1 MAELLPA
8 GDKIRDYD
16 SRVDPDAPAHVA
28 QAEAEKRQKS
38 HSVLGYFSLVQ
49 IHVITLVL
57 VLSSSGLVPLL
68 DLAFAALTTV
78 YMVFLNSTVF
88 KPVTRGGPPDV
99 MGPNKALVQ
108 KYTMFTALVG
118 LLLPS
123 AYVLGGF
130 VHGDQ
135 KALKAAAPHL
145 FLLGCQI
152 LTENVAF
159 RNDRVSL
166 PVRALVPMFYNTRRL
181 FTIMDWVH
189 VDLHKGQE
197 ALGMHGAETGPF
209 SPEQWLKFGKYL
221 ALSNMIVWTFNLFF
235 FLVPVFMP
243 RSFRKYYEM
252 DISAGESRAKDAQD
266 PQKVDTS
273 TDF

>member
-16 SRVDPDAPAHVA
+16 SRVDPNAPAHVA

-49 IHVITLVL
+49 IHVMTLVL
-57 VLSSSGLVPLL
+57 VLSSSGLVPVL
-68 DLAFAALTTV
+68 DLAFAGLTTV
-78 YMVFLNSTVF
+78 YMVFLNSTIF
-88 KPVTRGGPPDV
+88 KPVTRGETPDV
-99 MGPNKALVQ
+99 MEKKGLVQ
-108 KYTMFTALVG
+108 RYTIFTALVG
-118 LLLPS
+118 LLLP
-123 AYVLGGF
+123 AGYVLGGF

-159 RNDRVSL
+159 RHDRVSL
-166 PVRALVPMFYNTRRL
+166 PVRALVPVFYNTRRL

-189 VDLHKGQE
+189 VDMNKGE
-197 ALGMHGAETGPF
+197 ESLGMHGAETGPF
-209 SPEQWLKFGKYL
+209 APHQWLKFGRYL
-221 ALSNMIVWTFNLFF
+221 AVANMIVWTFNLFF
-235 FLVPVFMP
+235 FLVPVFLP
-243 RSFRKYYEM
+243 RSFRKYNEM
-252 DISAGESRAKDAQD
+252 EFSAVENRAKDAQD
-266 PQKVDTS
+266 PAKVDSS

>member
-1 MAELLPA
+1 MAEVLPA

-38 HSVLGYFSLVQ
+38 HSILGYFSLVQ

-57 VLSSSGLVPLL
+57 VLSSSGLVPFL
-68 DLAFAALTTV
+68 DLAFAGLTTV
-78 YMVFLNSTVF
+78 YMIFLNSTIF
-88 KPVTRGGPPDV
+88 KPVTRGSPPDV
-99 MGPNKALVQ
+99 MGSQGLVQ
-108 KYTMFTALVG
+108 KYTLFTAMVG

-123 AYVLGGF
+123 GYVLGGF

-159 RNDRVSL
+159 RHDGVSL
-166 PVRALVPMFYNTRRL
+166 PIRALVPIFYNVRRL
-181 FTIMDWVH
+181 FTIMDWVK
-189 VDLHKGQE
+189 VDMNKGE
-197 ALGMHGAETGPF
+197 ESLGMHGTDSGPF

-221 ALSNMIVWTFNLFF
+221 ALANMIVWTFNLFF
-235 FLVPVFMP
+235 FLVPVFLP
-243 RSFRKYYEM
+243 RTFKKHYEM
-252 DISAGESRAKDAQD
+252 EFSATESRAKDAQD
-266 PQKVDTS
+266 SKSVDAS